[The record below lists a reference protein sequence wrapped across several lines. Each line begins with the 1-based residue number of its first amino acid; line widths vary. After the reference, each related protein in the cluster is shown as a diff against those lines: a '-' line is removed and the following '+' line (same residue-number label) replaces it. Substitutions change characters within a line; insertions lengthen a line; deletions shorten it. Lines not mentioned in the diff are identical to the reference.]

1 MKGPPWE
8 RSGGSKK
15 LFMLQL
21 VVRKSF
27 YFSFSEKI
35 SEIFSLLHNSQYI
48 SSCRRTQLAHSR
60 GGFPIDFKG
69 EEHKVAN
76 TGQNLQITEPKGHFS
91 CSLASDFVALPV
103 LLPTQA
109 FSGGEAGIQKVLDT
123 NKSTCWVYCPLLP
136 SDSLK
141 TVTQSELVTGTS
153 TLKAP
158 ILGYC
163 EDFKAVNTA
172 SSRQWK
178 KSHHAHILPHL
189 QLTSMRFQDH
199 AHPNSLSN

>member
-76 TGQNLQITEPKGHFS
+76 TLCTNFTDNRAKGTLLVFTCIWLCCIASFVTNTGIFWRWSWNPKSPGYKQINLL
-91 CSLASDFVALPV
+91 SLLSSS
-103 LLPTQA
+103 A
-109 FSGGEAGIQKVLDT
+109 FWFTK
-123 NKSTCWVYCPLLP
+123 N
-136 SDSLK
+136 SDSVWTSYRYIYTESSNSRVLWRL
-141 TVTQSELVTGTS
+141 QGSEYS
-153 TLKAP
+153 IK
-158 ILGYC
+158 
-163 EDFKAVNTA
+163 
-172 SSRQWK
+172 
-178 KSHHAHILPHL
+178 
-189 QLTSMRFQDH
+189 
-199 AHPNSLSN
+199 

>member
-103 LLPTQA
+103 LLLTQA
-109 FSGGEAGIQKVLDT
+109 FFWRWSW
-123 NKSTCWVYCPLLP
+123 NPKSPGYKQINLLSLLSSSAFWFTKN
-136 SDSLK
+136 SDSVWTSYRYIYTESSNSRVLWRL
-141 TVTQSELVTGTS
+141 QGSEYS
-153 TLKAP
+153 IK
-158 ILGYC
+158 
-163 EDFKAVNTA
+163 
-172 SSRQWK
+172 
-178 KSHHAHILPHL
+178 
-189 QLTSMRFQDH
+189 
-199 AHPNSLSN
+199 